1 MELFRL
7 TKGQISAIEFL
18 NSCVRSGATWKM
30 NHKTGLVDV
39 SGDFNCSKR
48 GLTDFKGIRFGKVD
62 GYFDC
67 SSNELTSLEG
77 APQKVENNFNC
88 SRNQIESLVGSP
100 LVLWGNF
107 DCSYNK
113 LTTLEGVQKD
123 FESMNFDCSYNQ
135 IETLV
140 GGPEIGGWIFDCKGN
155 KLKDLEGAPVKF
167 KTWSGSEPE
176 INYYANK
183 GSVPGKVLKLI
194 HYTMIKHNIPYIIAL
209 GMVKNQIDKNVL
221 KKMKVELE
229 LSEDFLKGASMM
241 GRFLNN

>member
-1 MELFRL
+1 
-7 TKGQISAIEFL
+7 
-18 NSCVRSGATWKM
+18 M
-30 NHKTGLVDV
+30 NNKTGLVDV
-39 SGDFNCSKR
+39 SGDFDCSR
-48 GLTDFKGIRFGKVD
+48 LGLTDFKGIRFGNVK
-62 GYFDC
+62 GYFNC
-67 SSNELTSLEG
+67 SNNELTSLEG
-77 APQKVENNFNC
+77 APQKVTWKFDC
-88 SRNQIESLVGSP
+88 SRNKIESLVGSP
-100 LVLWGNF
+100 LVTGRYF

-113 LTTLEGVQKD
+113 LTNLEGVQKD
-123 FESMNFDCSYNQ
+123 LEDVNFDCSYNQ

-140 GGPEIGGWIFDCKGN
+140 GGPETGGWIFDCKGN

-167 KTWSGSEPE
+167 KTWSGSGPE

-229 LSEDFLKGASMM
+229 LSEDSLKGASMM